1 MIVDLRRLTVAEYH
15 RMGDLGILAPSE
27 SVELIEGQIIEK
39 PIKGK
44 AHSAAVSRV
53 DNLLINRLADRTLV
67 RLQDPVHLSDYSE
80 PEPDIAL
87 VKPDPFFYEDH
98 HPQPSEIYLIIE
110 VADTTLKRDR
120 DFKATVY
127 ARSGIADYWILD
139 IANRQLYVFRDP
151 QANHYQSE
159 AILNDDATISILAFP
174 DVQISVAE
182 MFSPIR

>member
-1 MIVDLRRLTVAEYH
+1 
-15 RMGDLGILAPSE
+15 MGDC
-27 SVELIEGQIIEK
+27 
-39 PIKGK
+39 GK
-44 AHSAAVSRV
+44 SGRG
-53 DNLLINRLADRTLV
+53 
-67 RLQDPVHLSDYSE
+67 E
-80 PEPDIAL
+80 
-87 VKPDPFFYEDH
+87 VKPYPLFYEDH
-98 HPQPSEIYLIIE
+98 HPNPREIYLIIE